1 MRHLRY
7 IIFLKSV
14 VLLSFVSNN
23 ATAFSTF
30 SSFQVPQQPD
40 SSKLDTTKRNL
51 NPAANNLKKTQQ
63 EPSKIEYSAQDSTKY
78 SKDRSIIHLYGKAR
92 VIYQTFELDAEYIR
106 YDAKNNTVFARG
118 AHDTKGRYYGK
129 PIFKMEG
136 SSSSVADSLF
146 YNTKSGKGTV
156 YNTFTE
162 QEGSFF
168 SGGQSKKQPDDEIHV
183 KNTIYSTCNLPHPH
197 FGFFI
202 TKGIVTEK
210 QVITGPVYLEIEDI
224 PLPLGLP
231 FAFFPKPNKKASG
244 VIVPSFG
251 EDATQGFFLRDG
263 GYYFGLSDYWD
274 AKLMGT
280 IYTRG
285 SYTTTASANYLKRY
299 KYGGNLN
306 FTYASTRMGIEGTES
321 NRPQKNF
328 HINWNHSQNPNA
340 SPGST
345 FSAQVDAGTSSF
357 YRTTAA
363 NNTYNP
369 RAISNNV
376 LRSSISYSK
385 TAGIWNFS
393 TNLGASQETQ
403 TKTVSLTLP
412 QISLSMASINPF
424 DSKKRVGEQKW
435 FQKFNVGYSMD
446 ATNRVSTTEDLL
458 FAPGGLKRFQNGVN
472 HNVNGSLPFTLAK
485 YFNFTTS
492 ASYNEQW
499 HFQTLRQTQL
509 RILNR
514 PDSLVYDTISGFKR
528 SAEYSTAMNLTTKIY
543 NTLQFK
549 KTGKIQAIRHVMT
562 PNIGF
567 SYKPDFSALSKGYYE
582 ILRYQDGTPVT
593 DPFYGGRDKR
603 YSIFQG
609 TQYSGP
615 SEGQTAALNFGLNN
629 DVEVKVLNPKDT
641 TGTGVKKIP
650 ILQGLNIN
658 GSYNFLKP
666 SFKLSTLSFSGRSQL
681 SEKIGINFNGLL
693 NPYQVEDE
701 ETTYGLTKVLVDKY
715 TWQNGKLPR
724 LTSFGFSFDYSF
736 NPESFKRR
744 TENLDQLQNGME
756 KKGITPE
763 QSTAL
768 AAISR
773 DPNAFVD
780 FNIPWNFSF
789 AYSFQYSASE
799 TGLNGQTTNS
809 LTFNGDF
816 NFTPKWKVQYN
827 SGFNFETKNLSLT
840 TLSIYRDMHCWDMS
854 IQWVPF
860 GTYRSY
866 SVTLKVKAS
875 ILQDL
880 KLSKQQGYSSTF

>member
-1 MRHLRY
+1 MKHLRY

-14 VLLSFVSNN
+14 VLLSFASNN
-23 ATAFSTF
+23 ATAFSNF
-30 SSFQVPQQPD
+30 SSFQVPEQTD
-40 SSKLDTTKRNL
+40 SSKLDTTKRN
-51 NPAANNLKKTQQ
+51 ANSIRNNVKGNQQ
-63 EPSKIEYSAQDSTKY
+63 GSSEVQYSAQDSTKY
-78 SKDRSIIHLYGKAR
+78 SKDRSIIYLYGKAR

-106 YDAKNNTVFARG
+106 YDSKNNTVFARG
-118 AHDTKGRYYGK
+118 AHDPKGRYYGK

-136 SSSSVADSLF
+136 SGSSIADSLF

-244 VIVPSFG
+244 VIIPSVG

-274 AKLMGT
+274 AKLTGT

-285 SYTTTASANYLKRY
+285 SYTTTTAANYLKRY

-306 FTYASTRMGIEGTES
+306 FTYASTRLGIEGTES

-328 HINWNHSQNPNA
+328 NLTWNHSQNPNA

-345 FSAQVDAGTSSF
+345 FSAQVNAGTSSF

-363 NNTYNP
+363 NGSYNP
-369 RAISNNV
+369 RAISNNS
-376 LRSSISYSK
+376 LQSSVSYTK
-385 TAGIWNFS
+385 TSGIFNLS
-393 TNLGASQETQ
+393 TNLGARQETQ
-403 TKTVSLTLP
+403 TKTISLTLP
-412 QISLSMASINPF
+412 EVNLSMTSINPF

-435 FQKFNVGYSMD
+435 FQKFNVGYSMN
-446 ATNRVSTTEDLL
+446 ARNQVNTTEDLL
-458 FAPGGLKRFQNGVN
+458 FAPGGLKRFQNGVS
-472 HNVNGSLPFTLAK
+472 HNANASLPFTLAD

-492 ASYNEQW
+492 ATYNEQW

-514 PDSLVYDTISGFKR
+514 PDSLAFDTISGFKR
-528 SAEYSTAMNLTTKIY
+528 SAEYSAAINLTTKLY

-567 SYKPDFSALSKGYYE
+567 SFKPDFSTLSKGYYKE
-582 ILRYQDGTPVT
+582 LHYQDGTPVY
-593 DPFYGGRDKR
+593 DPTYGRIKR

-609 TQYSGP
+609 TGFSGP
-615 SEGQTAALNFGLNN
+615 SEGQAASLNFGLNN
-629 DVEVKVLNPKDT
+629 DVEVKLLNPKDT

-650 ILQGLNIN
+650 IIQGLNIN

-666 SFKLSTLSFSGRSQL
+666 SYKLSNLSFSGRSQL
-681 SEKIGINFNGLL
+681 SEKIGINFNGNL
-693 NPYQVEDE
+693 NPYAVED
-701 ETTYGLTKVLVDKY
+701 TVTSYGVTKKLVDRY

-736 NPESFKRR
+736 NPESFRR
-744 TENLDQLQNGME
+744 RADNLDQLQNGMV
-756 KKGITPE
+756 KKGLTPE

-780 FNIPWNFSF
+780 FNIPWNLSF

-799 TGLNGQTTNS
+799 TGLNGNTTS
-809 LTFNGDF
+809 TLTFNGDL
-816 NFTPKWKVQYN
+816 NVTPKWKVQYN

-854 IQWVPF
+854 FQWVPF